1 LLWFGQ
7 AIATAEA
14 MLLARRAELDLD
26 VLRQALTS
34 SAASSVFI
42 RDHLGALLAGDLT
55 IRMNGVR
62 SARSVRSS
70 SAAAEVNRSQKP
82 AGRLLAG
89 ECSG

>member
-42 RDHLGALLAGDLT
+42 RDPSGWKATPNMARDLRRRET
-55 IRMNGVR
+55 PEVSIT
-62 SARSVRSS
+62 
-70 SAAAEVNRSQKP
+70 SAA
-82 AGRLLAG
+82 
-89 ECSG
+89 

>member
-14 MLLARRAELDLD
+14 MLLARRAELD

-42 RDHLGALLAGDLT
+42 RDHLGALLAA
-55 IRMNGVR
+55 VR
-62 SARSVRSS
+62 SCPAAL
-70 SAAAEVNRSQKP
+70 SAFTP
-82 AGRLLAG
+82 
-89 ECSG
+89 

>member
-14 MLLARRAELDLD
+14 LLLARRAELDLD

-42 RDHLGALLAGDLT
+42 RDHLGALLAA
-55 IRMNGVR
+55 VR
-62 SARSVRSS
+62 SCPTAL
-70 SAAAEVNRSQKP
+70 SALTP
-82 AGRLLAG
+82 
-89 ECSG
+89 